1 MRQRRKD
8 YRKLIN
14 STRWQ
19 RVRAEVLARRPL
31 CADCGERGV
40 VRPARE
46 VHHIIPL
53 ESVTDAVRMA
63 SLAYDPLNLVGL
75 CRECHRRRHAE
86 LGKGGAAAAKA
97 RNREEAEAFCR
108 RMLGVGT
115 EEGGPGF

>member
-31 CADCGERGV
+31 CADCGERGI
-40 VRPARE
+40 VRSARE

-53 ESVTDAVRMA
+53 ESVTDAARMA

-75 CRECHRRRHAE
+75 CRECHLRRHAE
-86 LGKGGAAAAKA
+86 LGKGGAAAAKV
-97 RNREEAEAFCR
+97 RNRADSEAFCR
-108 RMLGVGT
+108 RMLGLGAV
-115 EEGGPGF
+115 EGGADF